1 MVGQILIKTLSVC
14 ITMLFICFSIIFAQP
29 DTLWTKTFGD
39 IKWDLGNDLQQ
50 TSDEGYIITGYTDS
64 FVQGGAFV
72 PRVCLIKTDSLGD
85 SLWAKTFVGKRGNSV
100 QQTSDGGYIIAGVGG
115 GGWGGILLIKTDDSG
130 NKVWSKILGGKY
142 DDVGYSVQQTFDGGY
157 IVTGYTVDGAQDPE
171 WAWSDIWLFKTDESG
186 DALWTKTFG
195 GEYSEDFGFSV
206 QQTSD
211 GGYIVT
217 GFTYTDNICLIK
229 TDESGDALWTKAF
242 GGSGRSWGY
251 SVQQTSDGGYIVTGF
266 TESYGAGDSDIWLI
280 KTDVSGDTLWT
291 KTFGGKYDDQGYSV
305 KQTFDGGYIVTG
317 FTESYGAGDSDI
329 WLIRTDVS
337 GDTLWTKTFG
347 GRYNDKGRSVQQTSD
362 GGYIVTG
369 FTESYG
375 AGKADIWLIRI
386 APDLPSVTIG
396 DNPKFYPSSFCLHQN
411 HPNPFNPV
419 TTIRYDLP
427 EQSQVSLMIYDILG
441 REIRTLINTTQNAGY
456 KSVLWD
462 GTDEFGRS
470 VGTGIYLYQIKAQQP
485 SRVGQAGDF
494 SQTKK
499 MLLLK

>member
-317 FTESYGAGDSDI
+317 FTESYGAG
-329 WLIRTDVS
+329 
-337 GDTLWTKTFG
+337 
-347 GRYNDKGRSVQQTSD
+347 
-362 GGYIVTG
+362 
-369 FTESYG
+369 
-375 AGKADIWLIRI
+375 KADIWLIRI